1 MRLIP
6 IPKILSGNKK
16 FIVTVLTSFFLC
28 APSHALFGS
37 LASSPAIIAVGAFF
51 TITGP
56 MKIDWDNKNTAH
68 RDWGLF
74 AFGIVLMDTDT
85 GLVQFHPLTP
95 EDRPETYNLTQ
106 EEFTAY
112 KKEWYLLNVLINEIA
127 SKNFP
132 LNDEGVELAKA
143 EWRRYISQ
151 GTISQNT
158 LSAAAKIM
166 HVSFL
171 E

>member
-1 MRLIP
+1 
-6 IPKILSGNKK
+6 
-16 FIVTVLTSFFLC
+16 
-28 APSHALFGS
+28 
-37 LASSPAIIAVGAFF
+37 
-51 TITGP
+51 
-56 MKIDWDNKNTAH
+56 MKIDWNNNNQAH

-74 AFGIVLMDTDT
+74 AFGIVLMDSET
-85 GLVQFHPLTP
+85 GHVQFHPLPP
-95 EDRPETYNLTQ
+95 EEGPETYNLTQ
-106 EEFTAY
+106 EEFDAY
-112 KKEWYLLNVLINEIA
+112 KKEWYVLNVLINEIA

-132 LNDEGVELAKA
+132 ANEEGLEMAKA